1 LVPVVQVQVH
11 QFLEIVE
18 HHHFLDHQSQQ
29 LGVAKEVAQNL
40 GIHQDHQEVLVVVVV
55 VVVVV
60 HNLEELLLLVKVIL
74 VLRVVVVVLQHILV
88 VVVEVLAQP
97 VLDLLE
103 EMEFRF
109 PQHLEIQLLPQVI
122 HQIHLPHKEVVV

>member
-1 LVPVVQVQVH
+1 
-11 QFLEIVE
+11 
-18 HHHFLDHQSQQ
+18 
-29 LGVAKEVAQNL
+29 
-40 GIHQDHQEVLVVVVV
+40 
-55 VVVVV
+55 
-60 HNLEELLLLVKVIL
+60 

-88 VVVEVLAQP
+88 VVVEVLAEP

-109 PQHLEIQLLPQVI
+109 KPQHLEIQLLPQVI